1 MKNRIAFTFAII
13 FLLGLFLPAEAAS
26 EPTITER
33 ILDRHKVINIVDD
46 FLAFWD
52 KAEGKPLKLQR
63 RLWRLMVE
71 SKHQNYFDRAVYG
84 NATAEERRA
93 LLDEFLSAVPQKIE
107 SIRRLNSTLL
117 DWSTNPIIDALIKF
131 RSSGFFVNYKQPS
144 DIYFGLSLLQFDGT
158 VRAVGN
164 DFGIPD
170 TLCLGADVLADYKPE
185 QLRVAII
192 HEFFH
197 LYHFSF
203 LLQHPDWFD
212 IGSAHARLMIEGL
225 AVAATEITYMN
236 QPPFERSLELYL
248 NFSEKEIAAQE
259 KEMESIARR
268 YLDLIRADAPR
279 EEYEVWFA
287 DIETLEAP
295 PRGGYLLGY
304 KVVKRLLSVYRIDE
318 LMRMSPVEL
327 RERAEEQLSQMSG
340 DQVLLFSGDRD

>member
-1 MKNRIAFTFAII
+1 MFVFLFLFA
-13 FLLGLFLPAEAAS
+13 LFLPARAA
-26 EPTITER
+26 ER
-33 ILDRHKVINIVDD
+33 SVVETLLNDRKPVKVINIVDD

-52 KAEGKPLKLQR
+52 KAEGKPLRLQR

-84 NATAEERRA
+84 NSSAEERRA
-93 LLDEFLSAVPQKIE
+93 LLDEFLSAAPRRIE

-117 DWSTNPIIDALIKF
+117 DWSTNPIIDALITF
-131 RSSGFFVNYKQPS
+131 RQSVFFVNYRQPS
-144 DIYFGLSLLQFDGT
+144 DIYFGLSLLQFDGS

-164 DFGIPD
+164 DLGIPD

-212 IGSAHARLMIEGL
+212 IASAHARLMVEGM
-225 AVAATEITYMN
+225 AVAATEMAHMH
-236 QPPFERSLELYL
+236 QSPLELHL
-248 NFSEKEIAAQE
+248 NFSAKEIAAQE
-259 KEMESIARR
+259 KDIDSIARQ
-268 YLDLIRADAPR
+268 YLALIRSDAPR

-295 PRGGYLLGY
+295 TRGGYLLGY
-304 KVVKRLLSVYRIDE
+304 KVVKRLLPVYGIDK
-318 LMRMSPVEL
+318 LMRMSPAEL
-327 RERAEEQLSQMSG
+327 REHAETQLSQMSG
-340 DQVLLFSGDRD
+340 NHVLLFYGDRD